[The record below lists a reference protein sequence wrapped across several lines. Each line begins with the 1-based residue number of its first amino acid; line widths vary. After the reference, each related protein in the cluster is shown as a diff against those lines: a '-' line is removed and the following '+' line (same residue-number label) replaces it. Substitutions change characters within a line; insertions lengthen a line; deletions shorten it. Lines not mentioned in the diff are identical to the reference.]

1 MIVTINKDT
10 CNELERCKE
19 NICDAQQIINDSVI
33 ALQNLVA
40 VSYKE
45 ACDTTRHE
53 NPFIIKSVIKNMA
66 NGLNKDDAIILTA
79 LDFNTSI
86 ERVKT
91 IFWQQNRYMSA
102 VNLYAKRYLCE
113 KLRKSGFKAKEI
125 AYILGISENHVFK
138 LLRSNID
145 FWFLDKRDKGS

>member
-1 MIVTINKDT
+1 
-10 CNELERCKE
+10 
-19 NICDAQQIINDSVI
+19 
-33 ALQNLVA
+33 
-40 VSYKE
+40 
-45 ACDTTRHE
+45 
-53 NPFIIKSVIKNMA
+53 MA